1 MLTVSKEIPMSGH
14 ELSNRLSR
22 ASGLVLI
29 PATALSLFVFG
40 CGSGEETTEEWETT
54 PVVSMTA
61 RLEYRIDSLMN
72 ENRRLKQQI
81 DALATENRSLT
92 ARAAELEMK
101 LDEAMAA
108 PPPPPA
114 PEPITNMNSAYQSA
128 LSQYRQRDFAGAKE
142 RFEALLASG
151 ISDNLADNCHY
162 WIGECSYGMGR
173 YSEAIQHFEMVR
185 GYRHS
190 EKKDAAQLMIGN
202 SYSAM
207 GNKSA
212 ARDAYNKLISSYP
225 ASPYVKRA
233 EEKLARLP

>member
-1 MLTVSKEIPMSGH
+1 MSVRP
-14 ELSNRLSR
+14 LSNAFSN
-22 ASGLVLI
+22 AFGLVLI
-29 PATALSLFVFG
+29 TTTTFSLFLLG
-40 CGSGEETTEEWETT
+40 CGSGEETTAEWETT
-54 PVVSMTA
+54 PVISMTA

-101 LDEAMAA
+101 LDEALAA
-108 PPPPPA
+108 PPPPPE
-114 PEPITNMNSAYQSA
+114 PEPISNMNSAYLSA
-128 LSQYRQRDFAGAKE
+128 LAQYRQRDFAGAKE
-142 RFEALLASG
+142 KFEALLAGG
-151 ISDNLADNCHY
+151 IDDKLADNCHY
-162 WIGECSYGMGR
+162 WIGECSYGMGK
-173 YSEAIQHFEMVR
+173 YSDAIQHFEMVR

-190 EKKDAAQLMIGN
+190 EKKDDAQLMIGN

-225 ASPYVKRA
+225 ASPYVKKA